1 MTILH
6 FIEPKKRFQLKLME
20 ELYIQL
26 LFKLFAILLNFG
38 VLVIEL
44 IESIFSFIGLKMR
57 F

>member
-20 ELYIQL
+20 ELYIQP

-44 IESIFSFIGLKMR
+44 IESVFRFIGLKMR